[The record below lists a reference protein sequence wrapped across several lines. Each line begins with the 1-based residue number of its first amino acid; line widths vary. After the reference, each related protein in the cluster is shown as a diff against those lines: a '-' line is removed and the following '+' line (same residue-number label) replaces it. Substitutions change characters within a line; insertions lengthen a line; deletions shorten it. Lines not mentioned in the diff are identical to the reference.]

1 MNRPVILI
9 FGRVMNF
16 LISALSTL
24 SSVLISVRQK
34 FKIARDRYEEYI
46 HKIEKII
53 NISQLW
59 RLLKIKNFYLFLP
72 LIYWEAHDAYDWQ
85 MPINF
90 FFYFFNVHKFLFLLF
105 QCTYLFFIEYWKNC
119 KLENLQN
126 FKIFLDRWQ
135 KNKDGKIWMKQKCWF
150 LPKLWTF

>member
-1 MNRPVILI
+1 MNRPEILI

-16 LISALSTL
+16 LISALLTL

-34 FKIARDRYEEYI
+34 FKIARDPYEEYI

-53 NISQLW
+53 NILQFW

-72 LIYWEAHDAYDWQ
+72 LIYWEAQDAYDWQ

-90 FFYFFNVHKFLFLLF
+90 FFDFFNVHKFLFLLF
-105 QCTYLFFIEYWKNC
+105 QCTYVFIFPWIWK
-119 KLENLQN
+119 KLWTWKFAKLQN
-126 FKIFLDRWQ
+126 FFGSVTK
-135 KNKDGKIWMKQKCWF
+135 K
-150 LPKLWTF
+150 